1 MIKVEKMCI
10 VLTQQTLTVMRALDL
25 KLMQRIKLR
34 GILLG

>member
-10 VLTQQTLTVMRALDL
+10 VLTQQTLTVMHALDL